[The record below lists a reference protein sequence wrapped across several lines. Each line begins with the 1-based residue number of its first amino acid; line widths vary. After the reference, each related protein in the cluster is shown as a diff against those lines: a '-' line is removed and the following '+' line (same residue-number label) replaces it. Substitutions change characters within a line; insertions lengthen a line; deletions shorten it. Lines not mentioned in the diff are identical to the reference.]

1 MMRTRQLAVGVLLLI
16 SLILLGLWWNTP
28 RRIDMAR
35 YAPANSLVYLE
46 ANSVLEIAEQLSRTE
61 AWKALDPPVQL
72 NPGRWRNRLTTLFV
86 GWTGIGSDEHVLL
99 ARSQVALVMT
109 DLAAMEEG
117 EVLNVKPA
125 AAILI
130 ETHTSESRIRPV
142 VEKLLGKFAKA
153 AYQTT
158 VHTRTTFQNLE
169 LIEWKS
175 NGGDRRVIAVIDGS
189 LIIIGNDERAVK
201 SCLAVRRGQQLSLI
215 NDGELRQMRGRL
227 NSANALT
234 FGYVPK
240 ANSAHLLAQ
249 IAPLLFGRGPG
260 DLQLEKLLGS
270 GASKLVES
278 FGWSS
283 QARAGGIEDR
293 YFCEFNPAFASRLQV
308 PLEAASISNDV
319 WDLLPPTVHS
329 VTIYNYKDPAAVW
342 ANFETAVSS
351 QLDTL
356 SALLADAIIKGSL
369 MSYGIK
375 EPLEF
380 FKTVHPELLTA
391 RLSQDAEH
399 SLVIARVRD
408 KTAVERVIAR
418 ETGSDRGNEDALAAQ
433 DISVAFVGEYILLG
447 TVEDVRHC
455 LRAHQESVTMARN
468 GKIRQVTHFSL
479 DPSLAGVMTYSD
491 ETQRVRGFIRALR
504 VLNEFPSTTSVPPRD
519 LDDRI
524 AQLPFS
530 ASQTT
535 VRDSGLERITQSSF
549 GQFSNLLPL
558 ILPNQTNEAK
568 DHDE

>member
-16 SLILLGLWWNTP
+16 SLILLGLWWNAP

-35 YAPANSLVYLE
+35 YAPANSLLYLE

-72 NPGRWRNRLTTLFV
+72 NPGRWHNRLTSLFV
-86 GWTGIGSDEHVLL
+86 RWTGIGPDEHVLL

-109 DLAAMEEG
+109 DLAATEEG
-117 EVLNVKPA
+117 EVLNVKPV

-142 VEKLLGKFAKA
+142 VEKLVGEFAKA
-153 AYQTT
+153 AYKTT
-158 VHTRTTFQNLE
+158 VHTRTTFQNVE

-201 SCLAVRRGQQLSLI
+201 SCLTVRRGQQLSLI
-215 NDGELRQMRGRL
+215 NDGELQQMRGRL

-240 ANSAHLLAQ
+240 ANSAQLLAQ

-260 DLQLEKLLGS
+260 DLQIQKLVGT

-293 YFCEFNPAFASRLQV
+293 YFCGFNPAFASRLQV
-308 PLEAASISNDV
+308 PLEAASLSNDV

-342 ANFETAVSS
+342 TNIETAVSS

-356 SALLADAIIKGSL
+356 SALLADAIVKGSL
-369 MSYGIK
+369 LSYGIK

-391 RLSQDAEH
+391 RLSPDAEH
-399 SLVIARVRD
+399 SLVIARISD

-418 ETGSDRGNEDALAAQ
+418 ETGSDRGGDALAVQ
-433 DISVAFVGEYILLG
+433 DLSVAFVGEYILLG
-447 TVEDVRHC
+447 TVEDVRDC

-504 VLNEFPSTTSVPPRD
+504 DLNEFPSTTPVPPGD

-558 ILPNQTNEAK
+558 ILPNLESKNN
-568 DHDE
+568 DE